1 MKNSCYYYQT
11 TTIHKK
17 KFSRAERAKRSQRGF
32 PDWDA
37 LGGARVAIADAGAM
51 EGVAV
56 LRPTDDCF
64 RSWIAETGAP
74 AALIRPDRYVYATI
88 RDRNDLV
95 QKLSSLAS
103 SL

>member
-1 MKNSCYYYQT
+1 MNTDYDVIISGCGPT
-11 TTIHKK
+11 G
-17 KFSRAERAKRSQRGF
+17 A
-32 PDWDA
+32 A
-37 LGGARVAIADAGAM
+37 LANLLGEEGVRVAIADASAM